1 MDGVVNVDIWS
12 DVICPWCYIG
22 KRRFDRAVAELE
34 ADPECAGRI
43 AITYRPYQLDPRAP
57 QDQATPAVDAYAK
70 KFGGLA
76 QAEAI
81 ITKVTAVAAG
91 DGLEFRMDRAVR
103 ANTLASHRLIWLA
116 DQPDNELV
124 QAEMKERLLQAYFI
138 DGLNLGDTDTLIA
151 CASDVGADKDM
162 IAEFLA
168 SDRGM
173 DELTAQLN
181 SAAELGITGVPA
193 YVIDGQWS
201 IPGAQDT
208 DVFVQ
213 ILRKLIDRR
222 R

>member
-1 MDGVVNVDIWS
+1 MDAVVNVDIWS

-34 ADPECAGRI
+34 ADPEFAGRI
-43 AITYRPYQLDPRAP
+43 SVTYRPYQLDPRAP
-57 QDQATPAVDAYAK
+57 HDQATPAVDAYAK

-81 ITKVTAVAAG
+81 IAKVTAVAAG
-91 DGLEFRMDRAVR
+91 DELGFRMDRAVR
-103 ANTLASHRLIWLA
+103 ANTLAAHRLIWFAEQA
-116 DQPDNELV
+116 DNDLV

-138 DGLNLGDTDTLIA
+138 DGLNLGDTATLIS
-151 CASDVGADKDM
+151 CATEVGADPRE
-162 IAEFLA
+162 IEEFLA
-168 SDRGM
+168 SDRGL
-173 DELTAQLN
+173 DELTIQLN

-208 DVFVQ
+208 EVFVQ

>member
-1 MDGVVNVDIWS
+1 M
-12 DVICPWCYIG
+12 
-22 KRRFDRAVAELE
+22 
-34 ADPECAGRI
+34 
-43 AITYRPYQLDPRAP
+43 RPLP
-57 QDQATPAVDAYAK
+57 QSTRTQK
-70 KFGGLA
+70 KFGGQA

-81 ITKVTAVAAG
+81 IAKVTAVAAG
-91 DGLEFRMDRAVR
+91 DGLELQMDRALR
-103 ANTLASHRLIWLA
+103 ANTLAAHRLIWLA
-116 DQPDNELV
+116 DQPDNDLV

-151 CASDVGADKDM
+151 CASDVGADPVK

-181 SAAELGITGVPA
+181 AAAELGITGVPA

-208 DVFVQ
+208 EVFVQ

>member
-1 MDGVVNVDIWS
+1 MDPVVNVDIWS

-34 ADPECAGRI
+34 ADPEFAGRI

-57 QDQATPAVDAYAK
+57 IDQATPAVDAYAK

-81 ITKVTAVAAG
+81 ISKVTAVAAG
-91 DGLEFRMDRAVR
+91 DGLAFRMDRAVR
-103 ANTLASHRLIWLA
+103 ANTFAAHRLIWFAEQA
-116 DQPDNELV
+116 DNDLV

-138 DGLNLGDTDTLIA
+138 DGLNLGDTTTLIA
-151 CASDVGADKDM
+151 CATEVGADPLE
-162 IAEFLA
+162 IEEFLV
-168 SDRGM
+168 SDRGL
-173 DELTAQLN
+173 DELTTQLN